1 VPILRMPQDDTLG
14 STLGNLGQALANN
27 LNPMNQLRGQ
37 ELLQQMQQQRFDLQR
52 QQQIDAA
59 NANAATVYQNANPHG
74 LSDADLAAT
83 VAGIRNGTY
92 NPTQTMDAIKAAGG
106 YAANS
111 AAADQLD
118 AVHPEWTP
126 AQRASARGDILSGR
140 KNLSEVET
148 DFANAGIATN
158 KSSATISATDAARTA
173 ANSTLAPANA
183 ALAAEAAANAN
194 PADAAK
200 IIGQSAVLNQGAN
213 FAPNT
218 PVTDPSLTTFATQQG
233 VAGVPQTAP
242 AQTAGPRAVADI
254 TGKTIVAQAAPRA
267 PANVVPAVPAVDP
280 LTGQP
285 VTVAPG
291 AAPPSGVFSQPAQGP
306 NTAAT
311 AATASAETG
320 AQNVAKARNEDV
332 QADIDTGKT
341 SQNMLRNLA
350 TLRQY
355 SYLLPNDSVIDQATA
370 TAMNAA
376 FGDLGVTLTA
386 GQSATN
392 AFKAIASQMI
402 ADSRKDMGIQRLAGP
417 EIQAL
422 ATMLPNPKWD
432 PQALGAVLNSFEGKA
447 RRAADVGALAR
458 KTLGRSSDAGVSQ
471 QDYSKYADARDAI
484 LGASMPD
491 PRQPPSQTPQTPP
504 VQTPQTQPALKF
516 DPKSNGWLHL
526 QPDGSYR

>member
-1 VPILRMPQDDTLG
+1 MPADTSLG
-14 STLGNLGQALANN
+14 DTLGNLGAQLTQAFNPLNQIRAQDMLA
-27 LNPMNQLRGQ
+27 QV
-37 ELLQQMQQQRFDLQR
+37 QQRQWEIAH
-52 QQQIDAA
+52 QQTLDAA
-59 NANAATVYQNANPHG
+59 NANAAEVYGNANPHNQ
-74 LSDADLAAT
+74 SPADLEVSKAQ
-83 VAGIRNGTY
+83 IRNGTF
-92 NPTQTMDAIKAAGG
+92 NLAPTIDALVAAGNLTDRQKAADLFVTSHAGTWDPDHLQSAHARILSG
-106 YAANS
+106 QTDASGAETDYANAAANTNKATATIGATNAATTPAAKG
-111 AAADQLD
+111 AAASGQFDTSTQLD
-118 AVHPEWTP
+118 AQGQLLNAPIISGSLNDPGVQAQIDKRRELQAIAKTP
-126 AQRASARGDILSGR
+126 VAPGAPVSSG
-140 KNLSEVET
+140 
-148 DFANAGIATN
+148 
-158 KSSATISATDAARTA
+158 
-173 ANSTLAPANA
+173 
-183 ALAAEAAANAN
+183 LAA
-194 PADAAK
+194 P
-200 IIGQSAVLNQGAN
+200 
-213 FAPNT
+213 T
-218 PVTDPSLTTFATQQG
+218 
-233 VAGVPQTAP
+233 
-242 AQTAGPRAVADI
+242 AVADI
-254 TGKTIVAQAAPRA
+254 TQKNIVAQSAPRA
-267 PANVVPAVPAVDP
+267 PGQIVPAVPPVDP
-280 LTGQP
+280 ITGQP
-285 VTVAPG
+285 VAVAPG
-291 AAPPSGVFSQPAQGP
+291 APVPTGVVSQVAQGP

-341 SQNMLRNLA
+341 SQNMLRNIA

-355 SYLLPNDSVIDQATA
+355 SYLLPNDSIIDQATA

-432 PQALGAVLNSFEGKA
+432 PQALGAVLDSFEGKA
-447 RRAADVGALAR
+447 RRGADVGALAR

-471 QDYSKYADARDAI
+471 QDHSKYADARDAI

-491 PRQPPSQTPQTPP
+491 PSKPPSQTPQTPP
-504 VQTPQTQPALKF
+504 VQAPPTLPALKF

>member
-1 VPILRMPQDDTLG
+1 LPILRMPADTSLG
-14 STLGNLGQALANN
+14 DTLGNLGAQLTQAFNPLNQIRAQDMLA
-27 LNPMNQLRGQ
+27 QV
-37 ELLQQMQQQRFDLQR
+37 QQRQWEIQQQQR
-52 QQQIDAA
+52 IDAA
-59 NANAATVYQNANPHG
+59 NQNAATVYRNANPYGEDPASLEVSANAIASGHG
-74 LSDADLAAT
+74 DLNKSIDGVKAIGGWRANQT
-83 VAGIRNGTY
+83 AG
-92 NPTQTMDAIKAAGG
+92 DL
-106 YAANS
+106 YAAAHANDLPP
-111 AAADQLD
+111 DQLASD
-118 AVHPEWTP
+118 VAQIRSGTKTASEL
-126 AQRASARGDILSGR
+126 ASQRA
-140 KNLSEVET
+140 
-148 DFANAGIATN
+148 NAVLDTTKAVNTVGAVNKATTPF
-158 KSSATISATDAARTA
+158 SR
-173 ANSTLAPANA
+173 
-183 ALAAEAAANAN
+183 EAAA
-194 PADAAK
+194 
-200 IIGQSAVLNQGAN
+200 IGQPETAN
-213 FAPNT
+213 KLDTQNTLLTAP
-218 PVTDPSLTTFATQQG
+218 VISGSLEDPNVQAQIDQRRTQQAI
-233 VAGVPQTAP
+233 AGVTPPAGQPVSSGLAAP
-242 AQTAGPRAVADI
+242 TAVADI
-254 TGKTIVAQAAPRA
+254 TQKNIVAQSAPGS
-267 PANVVPAVPAVDP
+267 PANVVRAVPAVDP

-291 AAPPSGVFSQPAQGP
+291 ATPPPGVFSQPAQGP

-320 AQNVAKARNEDV
+320 AKNVAKARNEDV

-432 PQALGAVLNSFEGKA
+432 PQALGAVLDSFEGKA
-447 RRAADVGALAR
+447 RRGADVGALAR

-471 QDYSKYADARDAI
+471 QDHSKYADARDAI

-491 PRQPPSQTPQTPP
+491 PSKPPSQTPQTPP
-504 VQTPQTQPALKF
+504 VQAPPTLPALKF

>member
-1 VPILRMPQDDTLG
+1 MEVPQLPILRMPQDDMLG

-111 AAADQLD
+111 AAAGQLD
-118 AVHPEWTP
+118 ALHPEWTP

-148 DFANAGIATN
+148 DYANAGIATN

-173 ANSTLAPANA
+173 ANSTLAPANS

-254 TGKTIVAQAAPRA
+254 TQKNIVTQAAPRA
-267 PANVVPAVPAVDP
+267 PASIVPAVAAVDP

-320 AQNVAKARNEDV
+320 AQNVAKARNDDV
-332 QADIDTGKT
+332 QADVDTGKS
-341 SQNMLRNLA
+341 SQNLLRNIQ

-355 SYLLPNDSVIDQATA
+355 SNLLPNDTVLDQGLA
-370 TAMNAA
+370 TAMNEA
-376 FGDLGVTLTA
+376 FGNLGVTLTA

-422 ATMLPNPKWD
+422 AQMLPNPRWEA
-432 PQALGAVLNSFEGKA
+432 PTLGAVLDNFEGKA
-447 RRAADVGALAR
+447 RRGVDIGALAR
-458 KTLGRSSDAGVSQ
+458 RTLGRSSDAGVSQ
-471 QDYSKYADARDAI
+471 QDYGKYIDARDAI
-484 LGASMPD
+484 LAP
-491 PRQPPSQTPQTPP
+491 PAPPSPTAPVSSSTPP
-504 VQTPQTQPALKF
+504 
-516 DPKSNGWLHL
+516 
-526 QPDGSYR
+526 GSVRINPGTGRTERMGAGGQWSPL

>member
-1 VPILRMPQDDTLG
+1 MPFLRMESDNTLAESLG
-14 STLGNLGQALANN
+14 SLGQSLAQALDPAR
-27 LNPMNQLRGQ
+27 QLQAQSLVDTIQR
-37 ELLQQMQQQRFDLQR
+37 QRFELQR

-59 NANAATVYQNANPHG
+59 NQNAATVYERANPHN

-83 VAGIRNGTY
+83 VAGIRNGQY
-92 NPTQTMDAIKAAGG
+92 NPAATIDALKAAGG
-106 YAANS
+106 YAANQT
-111 AAADQLD
+111 AANMID
-118 AVHPEWTP
+118 AAHPEWSSS
-126 AQRASARGDILSGR
+126 QRASAKADILSGR

-158 KSSATISATDAARTA
+158 KSTATISGTTTARGATTGP
-173 ANSTLAPANA
+173 NS
-183 ALAAEAAANAN
+183 ALAAEAAASGDPTGASKLIAQGNE
-194 PADAAK
+194 AA
-200 IIGQSAVLNQGAN
+200 
-213 FAPNT
+213 AP
-218 PVTDPSLTTFATQQG
+218 VISGSLDDPNVQAQIDRRRTQQA
-233 VAGVPQTAP
+233 VAGTTPPAGAP
-242 AQTAGPRAVADI
+242 VSSGLAAPTAVADI
-254 TGKTIVAQAAPRA
+254 TQKNIVAQSAPRA
-267 PANVVPAVPAVDP
+267 PTAIVPQVTAIDP

-291 AAPPSGVFSQPAQGP
+291 AAPPPGVFSQLAQGP

-402 ADSRKDMGIQRLAGP
+402 ADSRKDIGIQRLAGP

-471 QDYSKYADARDAI
+471 QDYAKYADARDAI

-491 PRQPPSQTPQTPP
+491 SSKPPQTQPPQ
-504 VQTPQTQPALKF
+504 QPALKF